1 MQMFFQRLTDSAVCV
16 VVAVCVHN
24 VQVSGGYI
32 EVAMLATT
40 KICASIITTLE
51 GADIIQQM
59 FLPQWEDSRYVST
72 ILLSQLCLTVLLYS
86 VLCYSVLCWLHSVLY
101 NGCSYLE
108 CYLIV

>member
-59 FLPQWEDSRYVST
+59 FLPQWEDSRYAITTTAT
-72 ILLSQLCLTVLLYS
+72 IHCKYTVVCCFIILCL
-86 VLCYSVLCWLHSVLY
+86 LHSMLH
-101 NGCSYLE
+101 
-108 CYLIV
+108 